1 MLSTLATNYQ
11 LLVELPA
18 AQKFCALIG
27 LPRLV
32 PYWPALLAFAGLFQ
46 LLRLSSNTL
55 SSLVFG
61 EKFDSLTA
69 RQKYDWGVRVV
80 SQVHAIVVVLLAIP
94 IFFKQELI
102 DDKLFGFDSYA
113 AWVYTLRPSLQ
124 YYGASFIMFEAS
136 TIFLNMNWWMDKL
149 GMTGSRL
156 QLYNACTLLFLYLTV
171 RLIFGV
177 YMSYHLFA
185 DLDANGSSMPIALRY
200 FYRIANYSIILL
212 SYYWFYL
219 MIAAVRKRF
228 SPSKTSKAVKTE

>member
-18 AQKFCALIG
+18 AQNFCALIG

-61 EKFDSLTA
+61 AKFDSLTP

-80 SQVHAIVVVLLAIP
+80 SQVHAIVVVVLAIP

-102 DDKLFGFDSYA
+102 NDKLFGFDNYA
-113 AWVYTLRPSLQ
+113 AWVYTLVC
-124 YYGASFIMFEAS
+124 G
-136 TIFLNMNWWMDKL
+136 
-149 GMTGSRL
+149 
-156 QLYNACTLLFLYLTV
+156 
-171 RLIFGV
+171 
-177 YMSYHLFA
+177 
-185 DLDANGSSMPIALRY
+185 
-200 FYRIANYSIILL
+200 YSINKALELHMLARVLDNLL
-212 SYYWFYL
+212 AVS
-219 MIAAVRKRF
+219 IADINMCICVPCDALGLTF
-228 SPSKTSKAVKTE
+228 ALCM